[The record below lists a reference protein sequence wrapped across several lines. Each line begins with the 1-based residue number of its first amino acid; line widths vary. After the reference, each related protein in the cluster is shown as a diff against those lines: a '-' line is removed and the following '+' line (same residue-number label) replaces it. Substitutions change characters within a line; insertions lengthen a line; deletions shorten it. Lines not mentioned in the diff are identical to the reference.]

1 MQAIPDFLAT
11 TDVGRRIPDVAEE
24 DTQSWVSRREE
35 MAEEKRLGGGLRWRN
50 DSCALFLD
58 AGPGEPQ
65 PYSHATYIDHGDSHF
80 AQFSCPAPTCVCIAM
95 IRITIGRTPNNEQQ
109 AEAPPPPA
117 DRPTEPRL
125 QRPHQRR

>member
-65 PYSHATYIDHGDSHF
+65 PVFFFCLFILACDLYRSWRQSFCPVFLSGLNLCVYCHDRNNNWSHAK
-80 AQFSCPAPTCVCIAM
+80 Q
-95 IRITIGRTPNNEQQ
+95 
-109 AEAPPPPA
+109 
-117 DRPTEPRL
+117 
-125 QRPHQRR
+125 